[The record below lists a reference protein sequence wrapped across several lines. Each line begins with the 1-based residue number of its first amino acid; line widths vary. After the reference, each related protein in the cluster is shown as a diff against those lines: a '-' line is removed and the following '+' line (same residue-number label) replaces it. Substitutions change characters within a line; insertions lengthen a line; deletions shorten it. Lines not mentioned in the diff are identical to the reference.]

1 MEEFDRQPIGHILL
15 KRGLINE
22 KQLEEALAL
31 QKKQKGLV
39 GEILIQLGYIEE
51 IDVVVALIMQCGIP
65 YIAVNKY
72 NLDKEVL
79 KLIPEKIAR
88 EFLLI
93 PLDRVGQVLSVVMAD
108 PLNDTIKQKIEEIT
122 QCQVAPFV
130 ATKTEIIKA
139 IERSYKKK

>member
-1 MEEFDRQPIGHILL
+1 MSGENIKEACGVFGIYNHPEAARITYLGLFALQH
-15 KRGLINE
+15 RG
-22 KQLEEALAL
+22 EEAAGICSSDGENLHL
-31 QKKQKGLV
+31 YKNKGLV

-88 EFLLI
+88 EFI
-93 PLDRVGQVLSVVMAD
+93 SIYNQP
-108 PLNDTIKQKIEEIT
+108 
-122 QCQVAPFV
+122 
-130 ATKTEIIKA
+130 
-139 IERSYKKK
+139 